1 MNFKGSRWRKFRKKR
16 RRGGGR
22 WIKILNQSRSQRCE
36 PGAEICDFSIKNLK
50 KGGSER
56 GRAGGVWKRWRRFTT
71 KEAIKS
77 FPNFPRL
84 LAAGSY

>member
-1 MNFKGSRWRKFRKKR
+1 VNFKGGRWRKFRKKR

-36 PGAEICDFSIKNLK
+36 PGAEICDFSIKKLK

-77 FPNFPRL
+77 FPKFPRL